1 MHSLNGIPG
10 TLLLQFLEMRL
21 DTIIYNLGFA
31 VSISNARQFIT
42 HGHIDINK
50 KNINIPSF
58 QCKPNDIISINYNS
72 NLISFVKKNLKI
84 RNYLELPKYL
94 KLDKKKNIGIVKS
107 IIERQEINV
116 NIQELLVVEF
126 YSKK

>member
-72 NLISFVKKNLKI
+72 NLIFFVKKNLKI

-94 KLDKKKNIGIVKS
+94 KLDKKKI
-107 IIERQEINV
+107 
-116 NIQELLVVEF
+116 
-126 YSKK
+126 

>member
-58 QCKPNDIISINYNS
+58 QCKPNDLIEVKQKLSAIN
-72 NLISFVKKNLKI
+72 FVKKNLTLP
-84 RNYLELPKYL
+84 NSAELPNHLLFDKEKL
-94 KLDKKKNIGIVKS
+94 KGKINS
-107 IIERQEINV
+107 IILRKDV
-116 NIQELLVVEF
+116 NIKINELLIVEF
-126 YSKK
+126 YSRK

>member
-1 MHSLNGIPG
+1 M
-10 TLLLQFLEMRL
+10 
-21 DTIIYNLGFA
+21 
-31 VSISNARQFIT
+31 
-42 HGHIDINK
+42 
-50 KNINIPSF
+50 
-58 QCKPNDIISINYNS
+58 
-72 NLISFVKKNLKI
+72 ISFVKKNLKI

-107 IIERQEINV
+107 IIERQEINL